1 MSTET
6 AKSFKSTYPNLTD
19 TRGAHH
25 LLVVILEPKTMVS
38 NNRDW
43 WRAHLQRIEAEGLT
57 TKAYADRE
65 GLVLAQGVSI

>member
-1 MSTET
+1 
-6 AKSFKSTYPNLTD
+6 
-19 TRGAHH
+19 